1 MSRTVKSIL
10 AQVIILPACQG
21 TWDSLVTKWYSLP
34 IWIHVWCTSLICGK
48 EANFRM
54 SLVLLSDCFL
64 GLKGS
69 RVLKKLHNTNF
80 CAEFKGNLILHYF
93 NSKIGLKS
101 IGGYFLFKIAGSLN
115 MKSVNTYLVSSV
127 WGYLEVYQRKVQNL
141 SCLQQLLGLQSGL
154 EFARDDGWKCTGS

>member
-10 AQVIILPACQG
+10 ARVIILPACQG

-48 EANFRM
+48 EANFRK
-54 SLVLLSDCFL
+54 SLVLLSNCFL

>member
-10 AQVIILPACQG
+10 AWVIILLTCQG
-21 TWDSLVTKWYSLP
+21 TWDPSVTKRYSLP
-34 IWIHVWCTSLICGK
+34 IWIHVWCTRLICGK
-48 EANFRM
+48 EVNFRK
-54 SLVLLSDCFL
+54 SLVLLSNCFL

-69 RVLKKLHNTNF
+69 RVIKKLRNTNF

-101 IGGYFLFKIAGSLN
+101 TGGYFLFKTAGSLI
-115 MKSVNTYLVSSV
+115 MKSVNTYLVSSI
-127 WGYLEVYQRKVQNL
+127 WGNLEVYQRQVQNL
-141 SCLQQLLGLQSGL
+141 SCLQLLVGLQSGL